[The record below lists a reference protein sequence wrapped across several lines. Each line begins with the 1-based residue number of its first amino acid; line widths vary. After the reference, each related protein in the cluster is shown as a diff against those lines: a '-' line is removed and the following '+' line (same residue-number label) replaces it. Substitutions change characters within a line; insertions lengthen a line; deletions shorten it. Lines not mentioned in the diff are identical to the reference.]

1 MRRAIMRGSRVL
13 PVLVGLGLGGMGA
26 VGVGSVGQRPGAWTR
41 DELAVLRSL
50 SIRSLT
56 PLGADPSNRYA
67 TDPRAAKLGHE
78 FFFDVR
84 FSGNGK
90 VSCATCHAP
99 TQDFQ
104 DGKPLAQGV
113 GTTARRTMPIAGTA
127 HSPWLFWDG
136 RTDSQWA
143 QALGPLESAVEHGG
157 NRTQY
162 AHVVA
167 EQYRDEYEAVF
178 GPLPDILG
186 LPRHAGPVG
195 DTGWRAS
202 WQRIPAVRRD
212 EISRVYANIGKAIA
226 AYERRIEFGAS
237 RFDRYVDAQLAGG
250 KRSPQSTLTS
260 EEEAGLRLFVGR
272 ARCVTCHNGPQFT
285 DDHFHNTG
293 VPVAAVTLPPDS
305 GRAVGVRQVLAG
317 EFNCTSRY
325 SDAKPEDCQELRF
338 AADDSPE
345 LVRAYKTPSL
355 RNVATRA
362 PYMHAGQLPSLSDV
376 VTHYAAAPAAP
387 FGRSEL
393 KPIRLTP
400 NEQHQIVAFLHALT
414 GPLAAPAEYLDRP
427 ARLATDVRLAPA
439 SPAGS
444 SGGKPD

>member
-1 MRRAIMRGSRVL
+1 MRRSRVVPL
-13 PVLVGLGLGGMGA
+13 LVGLGLSGMGA
-26 VGVGSVGQRPGAWTR
+26 VGIGNVRQPSGTWTR
-41 DELAVLRSL
+41 EELTVLRSL
-50 SIRSLT
+50 SIRSLA

-67 TDPRAAKLGHE
+67 TDPRAARLGHE
-78 FFFDVR
+78 FFFDAR

-157 NRTQY
+157 SRTQY

-178 GPLPDILG
+178 GPLPDMLG
-186 LPRHAGPVG
+186 LPRQAGPVA
-195 DTGWRAS
+195 DTASRAS
-202 WQRIPAVRRD
+202 WQRILAVRRD

-237 RFDRYVDAQLAGG
+237 RFDRYVDELAGRTHG
-250 KRSPQSTLTS
+250 SKSTLTS
-260 EEEAGLRLFVGR
+260 DEEAGLRLFVGR

-293 VPVAAVTLPPDS
+293 VRAPAVSLPPDS
-305 GRAVGVRQVLAG
+305 GRAVGVRQVLVG

-338 AADDSPE
+338 AADDGPE

-355 RNVATRA
+355 RNVANRA
-362 PYMHAGQLPSLSDV
+362 PYMHAGQLASLPEV
-376 VTHYAAAPAAP
+376 VAHYAAAPAAP
-387 FGRSEL
+387 FGHSEL

-400 NEQHQIVAFLHALT
+400 NEQRQIVTFLHALT
-414 GPLAAPAEYLDRP
+414 GPLAAPAEYLERP
-427 ARLATDVRLAPA
+427 APLATEVRLAPA
-439 SPAGS
+439 SLAGS
-444 SGGKPD
+444 GGSKPD